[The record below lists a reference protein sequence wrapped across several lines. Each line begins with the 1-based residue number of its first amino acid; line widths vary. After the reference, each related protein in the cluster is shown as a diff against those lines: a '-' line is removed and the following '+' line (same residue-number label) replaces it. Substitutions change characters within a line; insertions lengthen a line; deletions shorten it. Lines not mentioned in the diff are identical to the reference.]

1 MPLHRLKASQL
12 LHARGAP
19 LMTDPH
25 AEGALHQ
32 HASQLTDVTLPKDGR
47 ALATTGSSQSHT
59 VSTVAP
65 NLVSCDGYLMHGVID
80 GFQKIQHGRQ
90 RLLEFRGPLA
100 VCAIFEKLLKTQV
113 RTN

>member
-32 HASQLTDVTLPKDGR
+32 HASQLADVTLPKDGR
-47 ALATTGSSQSHT
+47 ALAATLLRLVTVTHSLHGGSK
-59 VSTVAP
+59 P
-65 NLVSCDGYLMHGVID
+65 RIL
-80 GFQKIQHGRQ
+80 
-90 RLLEFRGPLA
+90 
-100 VCAIFEKLLKTQV
+100 
-113 RTN
+113 